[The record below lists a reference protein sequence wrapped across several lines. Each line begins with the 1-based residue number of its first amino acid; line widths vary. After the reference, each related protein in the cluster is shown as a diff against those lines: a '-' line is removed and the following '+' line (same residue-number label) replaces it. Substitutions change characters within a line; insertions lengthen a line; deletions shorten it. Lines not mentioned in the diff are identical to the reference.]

1 MVRQTLVIFLLFTS
15 VSLLG
20 CSRNAKQVD
29 NDASAQKT
37 AVIKSADESGNK
49 APNFTL
55 TDTQGKK
62 LSLDQFKGHVV
73 LVDFWATWCPP
84 CRRGIPDLID
94 LQKKYGKKL
103 TVIGISLDGSDTKDD
118 VVPFM
123 KKMGINYHIA
133 YGTQKVVSDY
143 GNIEAIPTS
152 FIISKS
158 GEIVHKH
165 VGLVPK
171 EVLESELKPLIN
183 KS

>member
-1 MVRQTLVIFLLFTS
+1 MLFTS

-20 CSRNAKQVD
+20 CSKNVKQV
-29 NDASAQKT
+29 NNNTGTQAAT
-37 AVIKSADESGNK
+37 IKSADNSGNK

-62 LSLDQFKGHVV
+62 ITLEQFKGQVV

-84 CRRGIPDLID
+84 CRRGIPDLIS

-103 TVIGISLDGSDTKDD
+103 TVIGISLDGSNTKSD

-123 KKMGINYHIA
+123 KKMGINYHVA
-133 YGTQKVVSDY
+133 YGTQKVVADY

-171 EVLESELKPLIN
+171 EVLENELKPLMN